1 IKPTSSGDTPFR
13 TKVDVFILTPPLLQY
28 ENIINGNLVFS
39 NTLNEKFIQHN
50 CKFVIQVGDLVNDE
64 AKGDHRNLT
73 LNGKPGCCDRFRVAY
88 PQ

>member
-39 NTLNEKFIQHN
+39 NTLRCLQAGQLLPSSTGINS
-50 CKFVIQVGDLVNDE
+50 
-64 AKGDHRNLT
+64 
-73 LNGKPGCCDRFRVAY
+73 PGRVL
-88 PQ
+88 P